1 MVAQFSGHDFGRN
14 SISAKLFRILL
25 FFSLKY
31 VLQGDAEVNSKSA
44 WRSIIWMI
52 IEIETWHLILKMQIV
67 STNRAWAMKIHPEL
81 FCIMIYQS
89 RFSAMWLT
97 QILNLVGD
105 IESNPGLPH
114 VCEMRRMWR
123 LVLVHMHRNT
133 NTYKSLTQATIHWTT
148 QTKTYAYNKLT
159 STASATN
166 MNSLSNLHTLHY
178 TTTLHET
185 QITTPSNTHTFAL
198 VELKS

>member
-1 MVAQFSGHDFGRN
+1 
-14 SISAKLFRILL
+14 
-25 FFSLKY
+25 
-31 VLQGDAEVNSKSA
+31 
-44 WRSIIWMI
+44 
-52 IEIETWHLILKMQIV
+52 
-67 STNRAWAMKIHPEL
+67 MKIHPEL

-97 QILNLVGD
+97 QILHLVGD

-166 MNSLSNLHTLHY
+166 MNSLSNLHTLHNNITLYY
-178 TTTLHET
+178 TRDTNHNTIQYTYIRTGRVEKLERSLLTYSKHTIWYAYCKWVMLYNIHWLKHTYHHQHTQYRTTNGQNPH
-185 QITTPSNTHTFAL
+185 
-198 VELKS
+198 